1 MHEQPLEHG
10 ASAIA
15 NTEGWK
21 LQWGRIETKWKDRT
35 LMGIWAEKEDPFSLG
50 MYKYYFFN
58 QEKILCEGILSLFRE
73 NTQIISLIMFT
84 VNTYLSFIM
93 TCVE

>member
-1 MHEQPLEHG
+1 MHEQLLEHG
-10 ASAIA
+10 TSAIA

-21 LQWGRIETKWKDRT
+21 LQWGELKQNEKKGT

-50 MYKYYFFN
+50 MYKYFFS

-73 NTQIISLIMFT
+73 NMQITSLIMFT
-84 VNTYLSFIM
+84 VNTYLSFII